1 VSSKKVVTLHFY
13 PKRSGAGIPIN
24 LLYKRLT
31 ALQRALLSLGEYQV
45 LGELRE
51 RGRLPEN
58 VLGNYTLEVVA
69 FKPGCLSVSVVL
81 SGDQQV
87 MFPKYDPAKQWDTL
101 LQTIENV
108 FDRNKVQTL
117 IPDTILRKRVLR
129 NIRELAPDKEIPQ
142 TFVGNIALTEKYK
155 AAIDEMLMPSSTEK
169 ECELTGPVV
178 EVKLID
184 EPYFGVATA
193 QGLKRFPLRADFCDS
208 MASALA
214 NVVTVKY
221 TAGID
226 EARKETVSEII
237 DIIPMEGNTF
247 PADEIVAEGNRF
259 FLNES
264 INIHVSVENTLLVLE
279 NEKLGIVAYAS
290 KFDQAWESFQ
300 EDFVFLWKE
309 IAQEKD
315 VTLETNAKNLK
326 KYLLK
331 LVEKTSE
338 EVNCA

>member
-1 VSSKKVVTLHFY
+1 
-13 PKRSGAGIPIN
+13 
-24 LLYKRLT
+24 
-31 ALQRALLSLGEYQV
+31 
-45 LGELRE
+45 
-51 RGRLPEN
+51 
-58 VLGNYTLEVVA
+58 
-69 FKPGCLSVSVVL
+69 
-81 SGDQQV
+81 
-87 MFPKYDPAKQWDTL
+87 
-101 LQTIENV
+101 
-108 FDRNKVQTL
+108 
-117 IPDTILRKRVLR
+117 
-129 NIRELAPDKEIPQ
+129 
-142 TFVGNIALTEKYK
+142 
-155 AAIDEMLMPSSTEK
+155 
-169 ECELTGPVV
+169 
-178 EVKLID
+178 
-184 EPYFGVATA
+184 
-193 QGLKRFPLRADFCDS
+193 
-208 MASALA
+208 
-214 NVVTVKY
+214 
-221 TAGID
+221 
-226 EARKETVSEII
+226 
-237 DIIPMEGNTF
+237 MEGNTF